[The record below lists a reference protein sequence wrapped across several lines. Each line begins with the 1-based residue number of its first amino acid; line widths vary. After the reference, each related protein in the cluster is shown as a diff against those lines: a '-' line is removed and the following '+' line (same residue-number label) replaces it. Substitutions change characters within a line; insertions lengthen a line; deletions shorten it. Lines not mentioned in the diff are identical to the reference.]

1 MANLL
6 LRWSVRHIYVEIGL
20 VQFSYFLMIKK
31 YKWLETV
38 PRFFGYYAFICPP
51 PLPFLLSRS
60 QTFLN
65 VLKES
70 WAIVLQAY
78 WHRHWLFFF
87 SLNLTIFRGIIIST
101 IIIII
106 LLSLLATLTY
116 EALRQ
121 NWSESQA
128 VTKSWFVSIS
138 LLNLQ
143 KKTQKQIVF
152 FTPIMWFP
160 NWWMSCHSSKTLEK

>member
-1 MANLL
+1 MTGNSSSLL
-6 LRWSVRHIYVEIGL
+6 WILRIYL
-20 VQFSYFLMIKK
+20 
-31 YKWLETV
+31 
-38 PRFFGYYAFICPP
+38 RAP

-70 WAIVLQAY
+70 WAIVLQVY

-143 KKTQKQIVF
+143 KKPTTTRITLFDRDKIVF

>member
-51 PLPFLLSRS
+51 HSHFCF
-60 QTFLN
+60 QGVTFLN

-143 KKTQKQIVF
+143 KNKK
-152 FTPIMWFP
+152 
-160 NWWMSCHSSKTLEK
+160 NK

>member
-1 MANLL
+1 MTGNSSSLL
-6 LRWSVRHIYVEIGL
+6 WILRIYL
-20 VQFSYFLMIKK
+20 
-31 YKWLETV
+31 
-38 PRFFGYYAFICPP
+38 PP

-143 KKTQKQIVF
+143 KKKKKQIVF

>member
-1 MANLL
+1 MTGNSSSLL
-6 LRWSVRHIYVEIGL
+6 WILRIYL
-20 VQFSYFLMIKK
+20 
-31 YKWLETV
+31 
-38 PRFFGYYAFICPP
+38 PP
-51 PLPFLLSRS
+51 PTLPFLLSRS

-70 WAIVLQAY
+70 WDIVLQAY

-143 KKTQKQIVF
+143 KKT
-152 FTPIMWFP
+152 P
-160 NWWMSCHSSKTLEK
+160 NSIFHTNNVIPKLVNELSQLKNFREIGSGTTKK